1 MSVFIELTTDA
12 FQARFDERKNEKK
25 KQRRG
30 AGAADVRRPLRG
42 LEIKDDTH
50 AILKVVTSDGQEIK
64 LVNSSSEDGKST
76 EFANFILQSVQ
87 EARME
92 KHQIVETF
100 GESYIYFFGEAPRFL
115 DVSAVLVDSLDFN
128 WAAEFWE
135 NYERFFRG
143 TRLVE
148 MGARTYMFYEDTIV
162 EGYMLNATAVKTSE
176 TPLMVQLQFRL
187 FLTNYS
193 NISIIGDP
201 SFPIR
206 GSLIIPDE
214 VGDVNKLDVDR
225 FAYLATLGANLQ
237 QAGFGG
243 GAQFQEAFAN
253 GYQGQGGAGI
263 PPELYGIFLNAS
275 EALGDGHK
283 HPERFQRKVPLRTK
297 IADNADEF
305 TVPRPSLT
313 TGVDEA
319 TVIQDEVENLVNQ
332 ANEMLR
338 LLGAQQN
345 PPSLAEQNAS
355 FALQQQRLGLTPL
368 GTNRFGQTQYGLGP
382 TMMNQMGLGPRFGN
396 TGYPIGMGGVG
407 VGQQGFGPR
416 AGVSASFGARIG
428 ASVSGGVGGG
438 FGLRAGAGV
447 GIGGGLGFSGRAG
460 AGAGFGLNGGFATPY
475 SPNAAIANNQYGYSK
490 RSNALSQLNRN
501 QFANQVDL
509 NYFESYKYGP
519 YYNPAYANGVRTGSG
534 ISLGVGIGGGI
545 GRPFQVS
552 TFSGP
557 GAVPGFGAPGF
568 GAPGFTPTTNPAFGA
583 QQGGGFRFTYSVGDP
598 PPSGYGYNPY
608 GSPYVP
614 NYGPGPANFG
624 YPGAPPGATFGG
636 PGNGGASVMV
646 GGAPTAFSMV
656 SVGGT
661 LTPNGLQTYQQQI
674 SNF

>member
-12 FQARFDERKNEKK
+12 FQARFDERKSEKQR
-25 KQRRG
+25 QRRG
-30 AGAADVRRPLRG
+30 AGSADVRRPLRG
-42 LEIKDDTH
+42 LEIKDDTY

-76 EFANFILQSVQ
+76 EYANFIIQSVQ

-128 WAAEFWE
+128 WHAEFWE
-135 NYERFFRG
+135 NYERYFRG
-143 TRLVE
+143 TKLVE
-148 MGARTYMFYEDTIV
+148 MGARTYLFYEDNIV
-162 EGYMLNATAVKTSE
+162 EGYMLNATAVKTSDA
-176 TPLMVQLQFRL
+176 PLMVRLQFRL
-187 FLTNYS
+187 YLTNYS

-201 SFPIR
+201 AFPIR

-253 GYQGQGGAGI
+253 GYQGQGAAGI

-275 EALGDGHK
+275 EALGDGQK
-283 HPERFQRKVPLRTK
+283 HPERFQRKLPLRTK
-297 IADNADEF
+297 IADNADEY
-305 TVPRPSLT
+305 TVPRPSLS

-319 TVIQDEVENLVNQ
+319 SVLEDEVENLVNQ

-345 PPSLAEQNAS
+345 PPSLAEQNAN
-355 FALQQQRLGLTPL
+355 FALQQQRLGLTPI
-368 GTNRFGQTQYGLGP
+368 GTNPFGQTQYGLGP
-382 TMMNQMGLGPRFGN
+382 TMMNQLGLGPRFGN
-396 TGYPIGMGGVG
+396 GGYPIGMGGVG
-407 VGQQGFGPR
+407 VGQNGFGAR
-416 AGVSASFGARIG
+416 AGVSASFGVRIG

-447 GIGGGLGFSGRAG
+447 GIGGGLGFSGRAQ
-460 AGAGFGLNGGFATPY
+460 AGFGLNGGYAAPY

-509 NYFESYKYGP
+509 NYFDSYKYGP
-519 YYNPAYANGVRTGSG
+519 YYNPAYANGVRTNSG

-557 GAVPGFGAPGF
+557 GAVTSTPTPGFGAQP
-568 GAPGFTPTTNPAFGA
+568 
-583 QQGGGFRFTYSVGDP
+583 GGGFQFSYAVGNP

-608 GSPYVP
+608 GSPYAP
-614 NYGPGPANFG
+614 NYGPGPASFG
-624 YPGAPPGATFGG
+624 YPGAAPNASFGG
-636 PGNGGASVMV
+636 PGNGGAGVIV

-661 LTPNGLQTYQQQI
+661 LTPNGLQTYSNQV